1 MQDFNAFKRR
11 TVRMSTAELVRSEP
25 LYEGG
30 VLPLLIEPRAE
41 GINLVQ
47 WAREARRNISEQLAR
62 HGGILFRGFSV
73 KSAADLEQ
81 VVEAVAGRSL
91 EYRER
96 SSPRS
101 QISGNIY
108 TSTDYPSAQSIFVHN
123 ENSYQQSW
131 PLMLFFFCET
141 APQSGGETPIA
152 DCRNVLRRISAPV
165 KERFR
170 QKGWMYV
177 RNFGDGF
184 GLDWQIVFQT
194 TDRSVVEEHCRR
206 NGIETEWKEKNRLR
220 TRAVRPAIARHPRTG
235 EDVWFNHATFFH
247 VTTLEP
253 TIRKALLA
261 EFGEDDLPTNTFYGD
276 GSPIEAPV
284 LDELREA
291 YRQETVTFPWR
302 KGDVLLL
309 DNMLAAH
316 GRAPYTGARNIL
328 VGMAEPITWDIIRA
342 LEE

>member
-1 MQDFNAFKRR
+1 MQDFNVRERR
-11 TVRMSTAELVRSEP
+11 KVRMSTQEMVRVES
-25 LYEGG
+25 LYEGEG
-30 VLPLLIEPRAE
+30 LPLLIEARAE
-41 GINLVQ
+41 NINLVQ
-47 WAREARRNISEQLAR
+47 WARDARQIIADHLARRA
-62 HGGILFRGFSV
+62 GILFRGFAV
-73 KSAADLEQ
+73 KSAAELEQ
-81 VVEAVAGRSL
+81 IVEAVAGRSL

-101 QISGNIY
+101 QVSGNIY
-108 TSTDYPSAQSIFVHN
+108 TSTDYPPSQSIFVHN

-141 APQSGGETPIA
+141 APKSGGETPIA
-152 DCRNVLRRISAPV
+152 DCRNVLRRISPFV

-184 GLDWQIVFQT
+184 GIDWQTAFQT
-194 TDRSVVEEHCRR
+194 TDRSLVEQHCRA

-220 TRAVRPAIARHPRTG
+220 TRAVRPAIAKHPRTG
-235 EDVWFNHATFFH
+235 EEMWFNHATFFH

-253 TIRKALLA
+253 VIRKALLA
-261 EFGEDDLPTNTFYGD
+261 EFGGDDLPTNTFYGD
-276 GSPIEAPV
+276 GSPIEATV

-291 YRQETVTFPWR
+291 YKQETVTFPWQ
-302 KGDVLLL
+302 KGDVLLI

-328 VGMAEPITWDIIRA
+328 VGMAEAIKRDATGIKG
-342 LEE
+342 